1 MSERNADID
10 SVDQPQRTDSTS
22 SPRGGK
28 PRVVVV
34 GSSYVDLAIKC
45 TEVPTPGQTTAGT
58 ALSMTATGPGVNQSI
73 EASLCGCEVYLI
85 SKISNCPLGAT
96 IKSVLEQ
103 YNVKIKYV
111 FTAQAKNTGVVLTLV
126 DTKGENASIMY
137 DGANLALNPADIE
150 LAERAIAEADIC
162 LIHARLPKESVIK
175 TIAIAKLHGKK
186 VILDPAGALGQ
197 PNAAA
202 ELPSEFFAV
211 DVMIPNLYEASV
223 ISEHSSANIRTAKMV
238 GSDLVARGVSAAVIT
253 MGRRGCMVVDRDN
266 ADHIPA
272 YAIDLVDH
280 TGTGDAFA
288 GALAASM
295 AVGDDLRKAV
305 RFASAAGALACTK
318 FGSVDAMP
326 TKAEIIE
333 LMQKQETE

>member
-1 MSERNADID
+1 MSERN
-10 SVDQPQRTDSTS
+10 PN
-22 SPRGGK
+22 
-28 PRVVVV
+28 VVVV
-34 GSSYVDLAIKC
+34 GGAYVDLAIKC
-45 TEVPTPGQTTAGT
+45 TEVPAAGQTATGT
-58 ALSMTATGPGVNQSI
+58 ALSMTATGPGVNQAV
-73 EASLCGCEVYLI
+73 EAALCGCEVHLI

-103 YNVKIKYV
+103 YDVNTKYV

-126 DTKGENASIMY
+126 DTKGENASIIY
-137 DGANLALNPADIE
+137 DGANLALVPADIE
-150 LAERAIAEADIC
+150 LAERAIAEADVC
-162 LIHARLPKESVIK
+162 LIHAGLPKDAIIK
-175 TIAIAKLHGKK
+175 TISIAKLYGKK
-186 VILDPAGALGQ
+186 VILDPAGVLGGSC
-197 PNAAA
+197 AGA
-202 ELPSEFFAV
+202 ETTLPAEYFSV
-211 DVMIPNLYEASV
+211 DVMIPNLYEASL

-238 GSDLVARGVSAAVIT
+238 GSDLVARGVGAAVIT

-266 ADHIPA
+266 ADHVPA
-272 YAIDLVDH
+272 YPIELVDH

-305 RFASAAGALACTK
+305 KFAAAAGAMACTK

-333 LMQKQETE
+333 LMQKQEPE